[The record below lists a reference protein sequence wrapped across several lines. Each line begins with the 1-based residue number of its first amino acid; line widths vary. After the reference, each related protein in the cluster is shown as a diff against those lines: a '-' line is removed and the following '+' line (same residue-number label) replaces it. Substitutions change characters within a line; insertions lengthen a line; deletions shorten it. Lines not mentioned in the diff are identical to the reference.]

1 MARTLEPITGEP
13 VRSLQTFLRKI
24 SYSRDIPTVVPDGIF
39 GSQTKSSVEG
49 FQKLYGLPV
58 TGEADFDTWNK
69 IIEIFDEVTEETAP
83 PNRLL
88 IFPEE
93 AYIIEVGTE
102 DELLYVI
109 QGAMKVISNNVENVP
124 DVNITGVHDSQSVQA
139 TKSIQKIAGVD
150 ESGIIDKE
158 TINAITDVY
167 EFYVIKKYTPGQEN
181 TDRPGAENRKDEEYD
196 PVNKGD
202 VVKPNV

>member
-39 GSQTKSSVEG
+39 GSQTKNSVEG

-69 IIEIFDEVTEETAP
+69 IIEIFDEVTEEEKP
-83 PNRLL
+83 PQRLL

-93 AYIIEVGTE
+93 AYIIDIGTE
-102 DELLYVI
+102 DEYLYVI

-124 DVNITGVHDSQSVQA
+124 SLDITGVHDNQSVEA
-139 TKSIQKIAGVD
+139 TKSIQKIAGID
-150 ESGIIDKE
+150 ESGIIDKK
-158 TINAITDVY
+158 TVNAITDVY
-167 EFYVIKKYTPGQEN
+167 EFYVVKKYTPGQEDK
-181 TDRPGAENRKDEEYD
+181 DRPGAENRKDEKED
-196 PVNKGD
+196 PTNVSD
-202 VVKPNV
+202 V